1 VQLYSPWLLL
11 LLIIFIPLMLFL
23 GRRRGVRAPL
33 RFSSLRE
40 AGAVRPSWRIRLRG
54 LLTVARLICI
64 TLLIV
69 ALARPRQGTTFEKVS
84 TNGVVMELVVDR
96 SGSMKTKM
104 KYQGR
109 ELSRLEV
116 VKLVLADFVKGTD
129 DLAGRESDLL
139 GLVTFAR
146 YADTI
151 CPLVHSH
158 DTLLGFLKQSK
169 VVPDRSPENATAIG
183 DALALAAARLKKAE
197 EEITKRN
204 AKLKAT
210 VTDYD
215 DNGEQTKPEFEIRS
229 KVIVLLTD
237 GRQNA
242 GKYLPAAAAQLAKDW
257 GIKIYT
263 IGIGGGQLQTRMQ
276 GLFGDFMVPMRQE
289 LDEGL
294 LKAIAEQ
301 TGGFYGRAGDG
312 QGLQKI
318 IEKIDQ
324 QEKTEIES
332 LEYSRYE
339 ERFGPW
345 ALMGLL
351 VLTMEMLMNC
361 TIFRKIP

>member
-1 VQLYSPWLLL
+1 MQLYSQWVLL
-11 LLIIFIPLMLFL
+11 LLIIFVPLTLFL
-23 GRRRGVRAPL
+23 GHRRGGRAPL

-40 AGAVRPSWRIRLRG
+40 AAAVRPSLRIRLRG
-54 LLTVARLICI
+54 LLTVARLVCVV
-64 TLLIV
+64 LLIV
-69 ALARPRQGTTFEKVS
+69 ALARPRRGTTFEKVS

-116 VKLVLADFVKGTD
+116 VKSVLADFIKGAD
-129 DLAGRESDLL
+129 NLEGRGSDLL

-158 DTLLGFLKQSK
+158 DALLGFLKQSK

-183 DALALAAARLKKAE
+183 EALALSAARLKKAE

-204 AKLKAT
+204 ARLKAT
-210 VTDYD
+210 ATDY
-215 DNGEQTKPEFEIRS
+215 NEEQIKPEFEIRS

-237 GRQNA
+237 GQQNA
-242 GKYLPAAAAQLAKDW
+242 GKYLPMEAAQLAKEW

-263 IGIGGGQLQTRMQ
+263 IGIGGGQSHTRMR
-276 GLFGDFMVPMRQE
+276 GLFGDFLVPMGQQ

-294 LKAIAEQ
+294 LKSIAEQ

-312 QGLQKI
+312 QALQKI
-318 IEKIDQ
+318 VEKIDE
-324 QEKTEIES
+324 QEKSKIES

-345 ALMGLL
+345 ALMALL
-351 VLTMEMLMNC
+351 ALALEMLMSC
-361 TIFRKIP
+361 TVFRKIP